1 MSADLERRY
10 FVEAAA
16 KALDVLESFN
26 GFQEELSISEIVRR
40 VGLNYCSAFRLLY
53 TLEKRGYV
61 SRAAGAK
68 RFRLTPPRKRFR
80 IGYAALGP
88 DGSCSEEIAR
98 SLVLAARTQGI
109 DLIVRDNDFS
119 PPKALANLDAFLE
132 ERVHLVIEHQASH
145 GAAEVIA
152 ARCQRAGVPLI
163 SIDFPHPDSYYF
175 GVNYELAGRLSGEA
189 LADRAARADR
199 LLIVV
204 PRGIKAIT
212 KAYVA
217 GIREGL
223 GGGIEAELIVPEGPT
238 SSDAHRAA
246 RQALEAA
253 AAARQILIVAA
264 TEAFAMGAGR
274 AAAKLGIDASAV
286 SLGGGHDGRSH
297 LMRNSTLQATVAVF
311 PETYGERLLSIAMRI
326 LQGEQIAP
334 AVYTEHVVLT
344 KNNLEEYYPELSC
357 RRRRTATA
365 GVGHVD
371 AIRCAV

>member
-68 RFRLTPPRKRFR
+68 RFRLTAPRKRLR

-88 DGSCSEEIAR
+88 DGAYSEEISR
-98 SLVLAARTQGI
+98 SMVLAARAQGI

-119 PPKALANLDAFLE
+119 PPKALANINAFLE
-132 ERVHLVIEHQASH
+132 QRVHLVIEHQASH

-152 ARCQRAGVPLI
+152 ERCRKAGVPLI
-163 SIDFPHPDSYYF
+163 AIDFPHPDSYYF
-175 GVNYELAGRLSGEA
+175 GVDYELAGRLSGET
-189 LADRAARADR
+189 LAGRAARADR
-199 LLIVV
+199 LLIVAQ
-204 PRGIKAIT
+204 RGMST
-212 KAYVA
+212 STQAYVT

-223 GGGIEAELIVPEGPT
+223 GSGIKTALVLPEGPT
-238 SSDAHRAA
+238 SSDAHRAT
-246 RQALEAA
+246 RQALEEAA
-253 AAARQILIVAA
+253 PAGQILIAA
-264 TEAFAMGAGR
+264 VTDAFAMGAAR
-274 AAAKLGIDASAV
+274 ATAKLGIDAAAV
-286 SLGGGHDGRSH
+286 SLGGSRVGRSH
-297 LMRNSTLQATVAVF
+297 LMRESMLQATVAVL
-311 PETYGERLLSIAMRI
+311 PETYGERVLSIAMRI
-326 LQGEQIAP
+326 LQGEQITP
-334 AVYTEHVVLT
+334 ASYSEHVILT
-344 KNNLEEYYPELSC
+344 KDNVDEYYPRAAY
-357 RRRRTATA
+357 RRRRTPTT
-365 GVGHVD
+365 GVGHID